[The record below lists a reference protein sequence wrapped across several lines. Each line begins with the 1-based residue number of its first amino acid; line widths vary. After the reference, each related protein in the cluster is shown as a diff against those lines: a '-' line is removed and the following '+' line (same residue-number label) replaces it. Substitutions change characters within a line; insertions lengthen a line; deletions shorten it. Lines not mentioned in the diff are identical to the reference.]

1 MNKIKGLTYKQLL
14 LLKGISFI
22 LLLGSTHYFFNMSI
36 IYLFLYVPL
45 FILRYVFSYNLETY
59 KFKLCPLWHFTD
71 YIFNPYKL
79 ERKEI
84 FVIYGTEEDT
94 EEYKLKT
101 SDNYTFSLISVSLL
115 SFFVLVFY
123 LLNSASRII
132 TYLQTIKDLDFG
144 LVFMFVLLGIFIVIT
159 LLFFINLYEG
169 VKKARVK
176 DQLKN

>member
-22 LLLGSTHYFFNMSI
+22 ILLVSTHYFFNMSI

-45 FILRYVFSYNLETY
+45 FILRYVFSYNLEKY

-84 FVIYGTEEDT
+84 FVIYGTEEGT

-101 SDNYTFSLISVSLL
+101 SDNYTFSLISVSII
-115 SFFVLVFY
+115 SFFVLMIY
-123 LLNSASRII
+123 LFNSASRII
-132 TYLQTIKDLDFG
+132 TYLQTIKGLDFG
-144 LVFMFVLLGIFIVIT
+144 LLFLVVLLGILLVIA
-159 LLFFINLYEG
+159 LLFFINLHEG

-176 DQLKN
+176 DQLKG